1 MSQSQPFTG
10 RKSLAGQS
18 RLVLTER
25 DVERRKAVVALE
37 AADIERI
44 LSVRDLVTGKVDAY
58 VATFIGALEAL
69 PEAAPIFAAPGIL
82 SEVKARKREHLVAS
96 VGGEYGVAYAEQ
108 RIALGMLYSRVGL
121 EARVFLG
128 AFHGLMTAIGAD
140 ITAAFRANPEQ
151 AFQKFASLKKVSF
164 FDIGLIVDVLITE
177 REGTITAQQEV
188 INELS
193 TPVLQLREHLL
204 ILPLIG
210 VVDTWRARQL
220 TDNLLNAI
228 RANRAKA
235 VVIDITGV
243 PVVDSKVAQHLA
255 QTVSACQLMGVSAIV
270 TGISGAV
277 AQALVT
283 LGVEIEGFNAVGDL
297 QRGIEAAERLL
308 GYQMIRTA
316 HSPH

>member
-1 MSQSQPFTG
+1 MAQSQAFTS
-10 RKSLAGQS
+10 RKSLAEQS
-18 RLVLTER
+18 RLVLTEH
-25 DVERRKAVVALE
+25 DVERRKAVVGLD
-37 AADIERI
+37 AADVARI
-44 LSVRDLVTGKVDAY
+44 LSVRDLVTSKVDAY
-58 VATFIGALEAL
+58 VATFVGALEAL
-69 PEAAPIFAAPGIL
+69 PEAAPLIGAPGIL
-82 SEVKARKREHLVAS
+82 SEVKTRKREHLLAS
-96 VGGEYGVAYAEQ
+96 VAGEYGVAYAEQ

-128 AFHGLMTAIGAD
+128 AFHKLMTAVGAD
-140 ITAAFRANPEQ
+140 IVTGFAATPDE

-188 INELS
+188 IHELS
-193 TPVLQLREHLL
+193 TPVLQFRDHLL

-220 TDNLLNAI
+220 TDNLLKAI
-228 RANRAKA
+228 RTNRAKA
-235 VVIDITGV
+235 VVVDITGV

-255 QTVSACQLMGVSAIV
+255 QTISACQLMGVSAIV
-270 TGISGAV
+270 TGVSGAV

-283 LGVEIEGFNAVGDL
+283 LGVETEGFNAVGDL

-308 GYQMIRTA
+308 GYQVVQTGRPL
-316 HSPH
+316 H